1 MRTRPSKTRAIAPVR
16 LLILFIT
23 LFFYLQMGPLPLV
36 SPIHPDSVA
45 EAAPITLRN
54 QTTRASTRNSAKTHR
69 EIELISSTSQGVTIQ
84 LVIPKSDFLF
94 ENSGMAV
101 GNRQQLAVSKD
112 TLLNAD
118 LFAESREPKAESQSI
133 SFPGCNFTT
142 EFGML
147 RLPMQ
152 STLMSVPSDVDF
164 QVRVIDKDFSTHKIE
179 TTTRTS
185 SQQKDRFFPEH
196 LAVTRKAGWIR
207 ENRVLPIQ
215 LNPVQYNPVRREVR
229 LYHRLVVEV
238 RFRDEVTSSRPIP
251 AQPILSS
258 TIPIGSRT
266 ESSAFD
272 AIFAD
277 MLVNPQS
284 AMKWRSS
291 PISSAKARS
300 PAAPSLPFTGPRYKI
315 SITESGMYS
324 ITAQDLAAAG
334 ANLET
339 ITPATLTLTNTG
351 KHIPIYVRGED
362 DKRFDPTD
370 EIIFYGERQHG
381 ENSYIDP
388 YSDENIYWLS
398 WNAGPGIR
406 MGTKTSLPKANNM
419 QTYRRFLTRAHI
431 EKDLQF
437 RRFRNVNLTASQTY
451 TEFSQG
457 LLQRQ
462 FTLTELPPL
471 PDDSWFWSQLAAPA
485 LKTFTFNLPGVSETA
500 LPTTVRISL
509 HGRSNTP
516 HLCTIWLNDKIEF
529 GEARWNGETEYQVH
543 NQDIPQSFLN
553 EGQNAIRITN
563 PGNPE
568 APIDIIMFNWLQ
580 IDYWRDFEAET
591 DVLPFAITPF
601 PDETGA
607 VNPNFEVELKNFS
620 TPNIEIYG
628 IDGTRYVG
636 LSPIVDVK
644 LPGTY
649 KIFLRSTQIR
659 PKDVSDPTIQYIAL
673 TRSQFRKPKI
683 SVDAPSDLRG
693 THNAADYIIITHNHF
708 IQDVQPLADFR
719 AQQGLRTIVVDV
731 QDIYDEF
738 NDGIL
743 NPKAIREFLNYAYH
757 NWQPPAPTYV
767 FLIGDTNIDIKNK
780 PNFVPTMQV
789 QIPGYGSSGSDHQFV
804 TFRGEDS
811 FPDML
816 IGRMPANNRVDLRIF
831 IERTINYE
839 TSSSV
844 GSWHKRFLML
854 AGSDLRFHWQTSQLI
869 THNQLNAKYE
879 TQRIYAPHTDNP
891 ILTADSPLTPIGRR
905 VIDGFNDGASI
916 VNYIGHGGGGRWSSS
931 RMLDFQDPEQ
941 NLTNI
946 SQLPFVISMTC
957 YTGAFEGNKN
967 SLVEELLRSEN
978 GGAIAVIAATSIG
991 LLDGDYLL
999 NAEIFDVIF
1008 NKQIRNF
1015 GAILG
1020 QAKTQ
1025 FLINAPRFL
1034 DLAEVFTLFGDPA
1047 TNLKIPSNTIQV
1059 TADIRANQGRNVAQ
1073 ADTFLSIS
1081 AELLDRNFSGDAEVT
1096 VVPTTETA
1104 LSKDIKLKSDIV
1116 PISKGQFSTEIRV
1129 PADPDFDVGAVQIYA
1144 SNADEEAL
1152 GHATYKVLDRYVKN
1166 VRLTP
1171 FPVDLNQPTH
1181 LYAEVVDEDAIDQIT
1196 LYWSLDGHEF
1206 FTIPVVPHRGTTYRS
1221 ERPIPGYSTE
1231 EIIDYYTEIKVKSGR
1246 TFQTELITYDVGY
1259 EEIDI
1264 DLLLLSQTL
1273 TWDTTPPFTLSAQ
1286 IRNIENQAV
1295 QNVPVQ
1301 FYVKTL
1307 SGDTDISN
1315 TNVNVASILTA
1326 LQGAT
1331 PIGDLQILPEVL
1343 PGSQVVVS
1351 VPWQPPPG
1359 EYLVTAYVDPPSAE
1373 LPNGSIIEKRE
1384 RNNWASKRFS
1394 GNRIILTPETLDQ
1407 PIQSPDGI
1415 FQIAVPSGS
1424 VQTSTVL
1431 TYSEEALTI
1440 TNQPDIT
1447 AALST
1452 SETLAY
1458 QFDVEESGLHTQS
1471 TLTVTASFQKV
1482 GGNSDSRK
1490 DAHIY
1495 QRDSDNGNWIRVG
1508 EETTSGDT
1516 ISAEVKLPGTFA
1528 LLSHADTSPPA
1539 LELTFDHQGFV
1550 DGDYVSDT
1558 PTISAQI
1565 EDANGVDSRPENII
1579 LTKNGEHVPQDE
1591 YVIAASPTNNNLLL
1605 ITYTPILEPGEYR
1618 IRLQA
1623 QDANGNTSD
1632 TERTATVAGEFEIKN
1647 IANFPNPF
1655 VPGSGTHFAYYLT
1668 ESADEVSLK
1677 IYTITGRRIL
1687 AIDTLDASVSFNEF
1701 HYDGYDADGEPLA
1714 NGVYLYK
1721 FTARKGDVRKQK
1733 VGKIAVRK

>member
-1 MRTRPSKTRAIAPVR
+1 MRTRPSKTRAISPVR

-23 LFFYLQMGPLPLV
+23 LFFYLQTGPLPLV
-36 SPIHPDSVA
+36 SPIHPHRVA
-45 EAAPITLRN
+45 EAAPTPLRN
-54 QTTRASTRNSAKTHR
+54 QSTRASTRNSAKTQR
-69 EIELISSTSQGVTIQ
+69 EIELVSSTLQGVTIQ
-84 LVIPKSDFLF
+84 LVIPKSDFLLDD
-94 ENSGMAV
+94 SGMAV
-101 GNRQQLAVSKD
+101 GNRQQSAVSKD

-133 SFPGCNFTT
+133 SFPGCNFIT
-142 EFGML
+142 EFGMP

-152 STLMSVPSDVDF
+152 STLMSVPPDVNF
-164 QVRVIDKDFSTHKIE
+164 QLRVIDTDFSTHKIE
-179 TTTRTS
+179 TTPHTS
-185 SQQKDRFFPEH
+185 SEQRDRFFPER
-196 LAVTRKAGWIR
+196 LAEIGKAGWIR

-238 RFRDEVTSSRPIP
+238 HFSSTGMP
-251 AQPILSS
+251 AEPTMLS
-258 TIPIGSRT
+258 TIPSGFHT
-266 ESSAFD
+266 ESAAFD

-284 AMKWRSS
+284 ATKWRS
-291 PISSAKARS
+291 PIPRA
-300 PAAPSLPFTGPRYKI
+300 PAAPSIPFTGPRYRI

-324 ITAQDLAAAG
+324 ITAQDLATAG
-334 ANLET
+334 ANLEA
-339 ITPATLTLTNTG
+339 IAPATLTLSNKG
-351 KHIPIYVRGED
+351 KQIPIFVRGEA
-362 DKRFDPTD
+362 DKRFDLTD

-381 ENSYIDP
+381 KTSYIDP

-398 WNAGPGIR
+398 WGSGPGIR
-406 MGTKTSLPKANNM
+406 MATKTSLPQSNNA
-419 QTYRRFLTRAHI
+419 QTYRWFLTRAHI

-462 FTLTELPPL
+462 FRLTELPPL
-471 PDDSWFWSQLAAPA
+471 PDDSWFWSQLSAPA
-485 LKTFTFNLPGVSETA
+485 LKTFNFNLPSVSDTA
-500 LPTTVRISL
+500 LPTTVRVSL
-509 HGRSNTP
+509 HGRTNTP
-516 HLCTIWLNDKIEF
+516 HLCTVWLNDKIEF
-529 GEARWNGETEYQVH
+529 GEARWTGETEYQIQ
-543 NQDIPQSFLN
+543 NQEIPQSFLN
-553 EGQNAIRITN
+553 QGRNAIRITN
-563 PGNPE
+563 PGHPE
-568 APIDIIMFNWLQ
+568 APIDIILFNWLQ
-580 IDYWRDFEAET
+580 IDYWRDFKAEADT
-591 DVLPFAITPF
+591 LPFAITPF
-601 PDETGA
+601 RDETGA
-607 VNPNFEVELKNFS
+607 VNSNFKVELINFT
-620 TPNIEIYG
+620 TPNIEVYG

-636 LSPIVDVK
+636 LSPLVDEK
-644 LPGTY
+644 IPGTY
-649 KIFLRSTQIR
+649 RVIFRSTQIR
-659 PKDVSDPTIQYIAL
+659 PKDANDPTIQYIAL
-673 TRSQFRKPKI
+673 TRNQFRKPKI
-683 SVDAPSDLRG
+683 SVDAPSDLRS

-708 IQDVQPLADFR
+708 IQDVQPLADYR
-719 AQQGLRTIVVDV
+719 AQQGLRTKVVDV

-743 NPKAIREFLNYAYH
+743 NPKAIREFLNYAYY

-831 IERTINYE
+831 IERTISYE
-839 TSSSV
+839 TSASV

-879 TQRIYAPHTDNP
+879 TQRIYAPHTDEP
-891 ILTADSPLTPIGRR
+891 TLSDDTVLTPIGRR

-916 VNYIGHGGGGRWSSS
+916 VNYIGHGGGGRWASS

-991 LLDGDYLL
+991 LLDGDYIL

-1008 NKQIRNF
+1008 NKQTRNF

-1047 TNLKIPSNTIQV
+1047 TNLKIPSNKIQV
-1059 TADIRANQGRNVAQ
+1059 TADISPQQGRNASQ
-1073 ADTFLSIS
+1073 GDTFLSVAGTLS
-1081 AELLDRNFSGDAEVT
+1081 DRNFNGDAEIT

-1104 LSKDIKLKSDIV
+1104 LSKDIKLEPEIV
-1116 PISKGQFSTEIRV
+1116 SIANGQVNTEIRV
-1129 PADPDFDVGAVQIYA
+1129 PADPDYDIGAVQIYA
-1144 SNADEEAL
+1144 WDADEEAL

-1181 LYAEVVDEDAIDQIT
+1181 LYAEVIDEDAIDQIT

-1264 DLLLLSQTL
+1264 DLLLLNQTL
-1273 TWDTTPPFTLSAQ
+1273 TWDTTPPFTLSVQ
-1286 IRNIENQAV
+1286 IRNIENQTV

-1331 PIGDLQILPEVL
+1331 PIGDLQILPEIL

-1384 RNNWASKRFS
+1384 RNNWASKQFS

-1415 FQIAVPSGS
+1415 FRIAVPSGS
-1424 VQTSTVL
+1424 VETGAVL
-1431 TYSEEALTI
+1431 TYSEEALTV

-1447 AALST
+1447 AARST
-1452 SETLAY
+1452 SALAY
-1458 QFDVEESGLHTQS
+1458 QFDVEASGLQNLP
-1471 TLTVTASFQKV
+1471 TLAVTATFQKV
-1482 GGNSDSRK
+1482 GENSDSRK

-1508 EETTSGDT
+1508 EETTTEDT

-1528 LLSHADTSPPA
+1528 LLSHNDTSPPE
-1539 LELTFDHQGFV
+1539 LEVTLDHQGFV
-1550 DGDYVSDT
+1550 DGDYISDT
-1558 PTISAQI
+1558 PTISVRI
-1565 EDANGVDSRPENII
+1565 EDANGIDPRSENII
-1579 LTKNGEHVPQDE
+1579 LTKNGENVPQDE

-1605 ITYTPILEPGEYR
+1605 ITYTPVLEPGEYR

-1623 QDANGNTSD
+1623 QDANGNISD
-1632 TERTATVAGEFEIKN
+1632 TDRTATVAGEFEIKN

-1668 ESADEVSLK
+1668 GSADEVSLK

-1721 FTARKGDVRKQK
+1721 FTARKGDIRKQK